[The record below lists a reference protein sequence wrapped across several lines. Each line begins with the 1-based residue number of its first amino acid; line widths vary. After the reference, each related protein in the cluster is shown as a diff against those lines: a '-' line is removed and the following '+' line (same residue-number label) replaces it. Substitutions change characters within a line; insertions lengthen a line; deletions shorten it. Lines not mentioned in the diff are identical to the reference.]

1 MCVYVYIYVYIYIYI
16 YIYVYIAMTNSSIF
30 IELEYSWERRGAE
43 QMRLEIICPPLILVA
58 FSILFVQ
65 NYY

>member
-1 MCVYVYIYVYIYIYI
+1 MYTYMYTYIYV
-16 YIYVYIAMTNSSIF
+16 YVYIAMTNSSIF
-30 IELEYSWERRGAE
+30 IELECSWERRGAE
-43 QMRLEIICPPLILVA
+43 QMRLEIICPSLILVA